1 MSQAVPQC
9 EQASPG
15 LLPLRVRVKS
25 ANTTIRPTVGLLV
38 DQAWTFEDIL
48 GKALAFNDAFTKS
61 EAAVTE
67 ILSMPMDIVVA
78 NRQTDDMDDAI
89 RMQSATTIQEALM
102 YDTIGR
108 VVFNLKPHTVRLLF
122 CAAAIALICLCCSD
136 LPLLLRSAV
145 VALCSRVR

>member
-25 ANTTIRPTVGLLV
+25 ANTTIRPTGGLLV

-61 EAAVTE
+61 EAEVTE

-78 NRQTDDMDDAI
+78 TDDTDDAMQ
-89 RMQSATTIQEALM
+89 MQSATTIREALT

-122 CAAAIALICLCCSD
+122 CAAAIAPICLCCSD

-145 VALCSRVR
+145 VALCSRVRWH